1 MLKSDSCIYS
11 YIENNI
17 MPTEDYIKIY
27 SPATIANMGPGFD
40 CIGGAI
46 DLWNEFEFI
55 FHSTNNKIFELEI
68 EVKGEGENSLPLDKS
83 NLAYKAFSIPFKMLQ
98 INIPKINIKI
108 KNNINLESGLGSSS
122 SAISAGL
129 LAANYYIKKNH
140 GQCFSKTKLL
150 NITKK
155 LEDHY
160 DNLAACINGG
170 IKLCIQ
176 NKSEVIISNIEY
188 DPNIKLIIIIPNSK
202 TNTNKSRTK
211 LPKTI
216 STEKFVHNMSRL
228 SLLTN
233 SLKSPNTNTI
243 KTAFDDV
250 FHQNIRLENYPKLTK
265 LLNKIPEIGGLGS
278 FLCGSGP
285 TIAGIT
291 TDNPM
296 SFFYEVADYC
306 DKQNIEAKLLI
317 TSFTSKGAYIKN

>member
-1 MLKSDSCIYS
+1 M
-11 YIENNI
+11 
-17 MPTEDYIKIY
+17 
-27 SPATIANMGPGFD
+27 
-40 CIGGAI
+40 
-46 DLWNEFEFI
+46 WNEFEFI

-250 FHQNIRLENYPKLTK
+250 FHQNIRLKNYPKLTK

>member
-1 MLKSDSCIYS
+1 
-11 YIENNI
+11 
-17 MPTEDYIKIY
+17 MPTENYIKIN

-46 DLWNEFEFI
+46 DIWNEFEFE
-55 FHSTNNKIFELEI
+55 FQPDECKAPELEI
-68 EVKGEGENSLPLDKS
+68 EINGEGKNNLPLDKS
-83 NLAYKAFSIPFKMLQ
+83 NLTYKAFSILFKMLQ

-108 KNNINLESGLGSSS
+108 QNDINLESGLGSSS

-129 LAANYYIKKNH
+129 LAANYYINKNYSK
-140 GQCFSKTKLL
+140 CFSKIKLL
-150 NITKK
+150 NIANE

-170 IKLCIQ
+170 IKLCIPS
-176 NKSEVIISNIEY
+176 KSEVVISNIEY
-188 DPNIKLIIIIPNSK
+188 DSNIKLIIVIPKNK
-202 TNTNKSRTK
+202 TNTKESRIT

-216 STEKFVHNMSRL
+216 SVKKFVHNMSRL

-233 SLKSPNTNTI
+233 SLKSPNSNII

-250 FHQNIRLENYPKLTK
+250 FHQDIRLTNYPKLAK
-265 LLNKIPEIGGLGS
+265 LLNKIPEIGGLGA

-285 TIAGIT
+285 TVAGIT
-291 TDNPM
+291 TNNPM

-306 DKQNIEAKLLI
+306 DKQNIDAKLLI
-317 TSFTSKGAYIKN
+317 TSFTKKGAHIKN

>member
-1 MLKSDSCIYS
+1 MTT
-11 YIENNI
+11 EN
-17 MPTEDYIKIY
+17 YIKIN

-46 DLWNEFEFI
+46 DIWNEFEFE
-55 FHSTNNKIFELEI
+55 FQPDECKAPELKIEI
-68 EVKGEGENSLPLDKS
+68 NGEGKNNLPLDKS
-83 NLAYKAFSIPFKMLQ
+83 NLTYKAFSILFKMLQ

-108 KNNINLESGLGSSS
+108 QNDINLESGLGSSS

-129 LAANYYIKKNH
+129 LAANYYINKNYSK
-140 GQCFSKTKLL
+140 CFSKIKLL
-150 NITKK
+150 NIANE

-170 IKLCIQ
+170 IKLCIPS
-176 NKSEVIISNIEY
+176 KSEVVISNIEY
-188 DPNIKLIIIIPNSK
+188 DSNIKLIIVIPKNK
-202 TNTNKSRTK
+202 TNTKESRIT

-216 STEKFVHNMSRL
+216 SVKKFVYNMSRL

-233 SLKSPNTNTI
+233 SLKSPNSNII

-250 FHQNIRLENYPKLTK
+250 FHQDIRLTNYPKLAK
-265 LLNKIPEIGGLGS
+265 LLNKIPEIGGLGA

-285 TIAGIT
+285 TVAGIT
-291 TDNPM
+291 TNNPM

-317 TSFTSKGAYIKN
+317 TSFTKKGAHIKN

>member
-1 MLKSDSCIYS
+1 MLKSDSC
-11 YIENNI
+11 IENNI

>member
-1 MLKSDSCIYS
+1 MLKSDSC
-11 YIENNI
+11 IENNI

-250 FHQNIRLENYPKLTK
+250 FHQNIRLKNYPKLTK

>member
-1 MLKSDSCIYS
+1 VLKSDSCIYS

-250 FHQNIRLENYPKLTK
+250 FHQNIRLKNYPKLTK

>member
-1 MLKSDSCIYS
+1 MRAK
-11 YIENNI
+11 N
-17 MPTEDYIKIY
+17 YIKIY

-40 CIGGAI
+40 SIGGAI
-46 DLWNEFEFI
+46 DIWNEFEFL
-55 FHSTNNKIFELEI
+55 FQPDKCNTSKLKIEI
-68 EVKGEGENSLPLDKS
+68 KGEGENNLPLDKS
-83 NLAYKAFSIPFKMLQ
+83 NLVYKAFTIPFKMLQ
-98 INIPKINIKI
+98 LNIPNIYIKI

-129 LAANYYIKKNH
+129 LAANYYINKKH
-140 GQCFSKTKLL
+140 TKCFSKIKLL
-150 NITKK
+150 NIAKE

-170 IKLCIQ
+170 IKLCIP
-176 NKSEVIISNIEY
+176 NKPEVIISNIEY
-188 DPNIKLIIIIPNSK
+188 DSNIKLVIIIPKDK
-202 TNTNKSRTK
+202 TNTIESRDN

-216 STEKFVHNMSRL
+216 SIKKFVHNMSRL

-233 SLKSPNTNTI
+233 SLKSPNTNMI

-250 FHQNIRLENYPKLTK
+250 FHQDIRLKHYPKLTK

-291 TDNPM
+291 TNNPM

-317 TSFTSKGAYIKN
+317 TSFTGKGAHIKN

>member
-1 MLKSDSCIYS
+1 
-11 YIENNI
+11 
-17 MPTEDYIKIY
+17 MPTLNYIKIY

-55 FHSTNNKIFELEI
+55 FHPKNNKTIELKIEI
-68 EVKGEGENSLPLDKS
+68 KEEGENTLSVDKS
-83 NLAYKAFSIPFKMLQ
+83 NLVYKAFSIPFKLLK
-98 INIPKINIKI
+98 INVPKINIKI
-108 KNNINLESGLGSSS
+108 TNNIKLESGLGSSS

-129 LAANYYIKKNH
+129 LAANYYINKNH
-140 GQCFSKTKLL
+140 GQCFSKIKLL
-150 NITKK
+150 TIAKE

-188 DPNIKLIIIIPNSK
+188 DPNIKLIIIIPNNK
-202 TNTNKSRTK
+202 TNTIESRIK

-216 STEKFVHNMSRL
+216 SVEKFIHNMSRL

-243 KTAFDDV
+243 KIAFDDV
-250 FHQNIRLENYPKLTK
+250 FHQNIRLKNYPKLLK

-291 TDNPM
+291 TKNPM

-317 TSFTSKGAYIKN
+317 TSFTNKGAYIRN

>member
-1 MLKSDSCIYS
+1 MTTK
-11 YIENNI
+11 N
-17 MPTEDYIKIY
+17 YIKIY

-46 DLWNEFEFI
+46 DIWNEFEFL
-55 FHSTNNKIFELEI
+55 FQPEECKTSKLKIEI
-68 EVKGEGENSLPLDKS
+68 KGEGENNLPLDKS
-83 NLAYKAFSIPFKMLQ
+83 NLAYKAFTIPFKMLQ
-98 INIPKINIKI
+98 LNIPNIYIKI

-129 LAANYYIKKNH
+129 LAANHYINKNH
-140 GQCFSKTKLL
+140 AKCFNKIKLL
-150 NITKK
+150 NIAKE

-170 IKLCIQ
+170 IKLCIP

-188 DPNIKLIIIIPNSK
+188 DPNLKLVIIIPENK
-202 TNTNKSRTK
+202 TNTMESRVN

-216 STEKFVHNMSRL
+216 SVKKFVHNMSRL

-233 SLKSPNTNTI
+233 SLKSPNTNII
-243 KTAFDDV
+243 KTAFDDA
-250 FHQNIRLENYPKLTK
+250 FHQDIRLKNYPKLTK

-291 TDNPM
+291 TNNPM

-317 TSFTSKGAYIKN
+317 TSFTGKGAHIKN